1 MQSSRWHWR
10 LAAGAVVAACC
21 SLVLANVA
29 LLAINVGLAVVNVV
43 FAVRMRRQRL
53 GGTVIPEVYRPVH
66 IGGLAATTAARE
78 LLMRLLTPEQREDYR
93 AMRQFSVQTDIA
105 HYKFVWGSRVLA
117 KRQGV
122 DRSICIIFADPGT
135 LPEED
140 RLIAILLMIRTDEKG
155 WWRRFG
161 LGAMAFDPARGA
173 LRVQALGGTVT

>member
-1 MQSSRWHWR
+1 MLAPIAAALTVVSLGLVVGIIR
-10 LAAGAVVAACC
+10 LG
-21 SLVLANVA
+21 S
-29 LLAINVGLAVVNVV
+29 G
-43 FAVRMRRQRL
+43 RPRR

-105 HYKFVWGSRVLA
+105 HYKLVWGSRVLA
-117 KRQGV
+117 KRHGV

-140 RLIAILLMIRTDEKG
+140 RLIAILLMIRTDEEKF
-155 WWRRFG
+155 WRRLVP
-161 LGAMAFDPARGA
+161 LGQGVLIGA
-173 LRVQALGGTVT
+173 HRNRVQALGGTVT